1 MGKIAPRSRKRP
13 VEVLTSAEVSA
24 LLHQCSASAATG
36 VRNRALISV
45 MYRTGL
51 RAAEA
56 LALRPADVNPERNTI
71 RVLHGKGD
79 KPRTVGIDD
88 GGMAMVQRWMDA
100 RAKLELRG
108 GPLFC
113 TLAGGPLSGS
123 YVRTM
128 LRRIARSAGIEK
140 RVHPHGL
147 RHSHAVDLVNEGT
160 PMPKIQQQL
169 GHDRPSTTDT
179 YLRGI
184 AAADLA
190 EMARNRPAWNPEDL

>member
-1 MGKIAPRSRKRP
+1 MGKTAPPSRKRP

-24 LLHQCSASAATG
+24 LLRQCSASAATG

-56 LALRPADVNPERNTI
+56 LALRPVDVNPERNTI

-100 RAKLELRG
+100 RAKLGLRG

-113 TLAGGPLSGS
+113 TLAGGRLSDS

-128 LRRIARSAGIEK
+128 MRRIAARAGIEK

-147 RHSHAVDLVNEGT
+147 RHSHAVDMANEGVAI
-160 PMPKIQQQL
+160 PSIQQQL

-190 EMARNRPAWNPEDL
+190 AMARNRPPWNPDDL

>member
-1 MGKIAPRSRKRP
+1 MGKTAPRSRKRP
-13 VEVLTSAEVSA
+13 VEVLTSAEVTE
-24 LLHQCSASAATG
+24 LLRQCSSTAATG

-45 MYRTGL
+45 MYRSGL
-51 RAAEA
+51 RMAET
-56 LALRPADVNPERNTI
+56 LKLRAVDVNPERGTL

-79 KPRTVGIDD
+79 KPRTVGLDD
-88 GGMAMVQRWMDA
+88 GGMAMVQRWMA
-100 RAKLELRG
+100 ELGYRQ

-113 TLAGGPLSGS
+113 TLAGAPLSDS
-123 YVRTM
+123 YVRAM

-147 RHSHAVDLVNEGT
+147 RHSLAVDMANEGV

-190 EMARNRPAWNPEDL
+190 AMARARPPWKPEDL